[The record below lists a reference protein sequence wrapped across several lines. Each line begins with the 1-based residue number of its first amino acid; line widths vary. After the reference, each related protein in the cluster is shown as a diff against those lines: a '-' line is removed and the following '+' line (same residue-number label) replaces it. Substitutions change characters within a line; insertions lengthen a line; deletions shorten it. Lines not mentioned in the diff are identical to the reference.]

1 MTLVYKDMTFCVN
14 KQCTKKCRRYLTC
27 EIKAKAK
34 AFGLPIAVASFICVD
49 KGEDG
54 NVAHGADLEEFS
66 GLRLH
71 ALGAVDDHDG
81 GVGGHQGAVGVF

>member
-14 KQCTKKCRRYLTC
+14 KQCTKKCNRYLTC

-54 NVAHGADLEEFS
+54 IYKCEDVDE
-66 GLRLH
+66 RL
-71 ALGAVDDHDG
+71 DRK
-81 GVGGHQGAVGVF
+81 